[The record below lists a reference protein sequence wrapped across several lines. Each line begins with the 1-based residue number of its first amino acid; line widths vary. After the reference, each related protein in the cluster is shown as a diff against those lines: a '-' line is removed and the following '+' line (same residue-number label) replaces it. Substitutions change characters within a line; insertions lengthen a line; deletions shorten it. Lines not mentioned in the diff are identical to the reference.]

1 MHGIGSRAAF
11 KSRTFIVLAKRDFGA
26 DEYDV
31 DVDVDVD
38 VDLDIVEEGCSR
50 DILMA

>member
-38 VDLDIVEEGCSR
+38 LDIVEEGCSR